1 MVFPVTL
8 TTRDQ
13 VTKLNTVASEQDFDI
28 YIHCGNMMI
37 DAKSLLGLL
46 TLIGREGYIV
56 APDHIKPDNFVQALK
71 KMGYT

>member
-13 VTKLNTVASEQDFDI
+13 VTKLNTVAGEQDFDI
-28 YIHCGNMMI
+28 FIHCGNIMVN
-37 DAKSLLGLL
+37 AKSLLGLL
-46 TLIGREGYIV
+46 NLVGKQGYIV
-56 APDHIKPDNFVQALK
+56 APDHAKPENFVQALK